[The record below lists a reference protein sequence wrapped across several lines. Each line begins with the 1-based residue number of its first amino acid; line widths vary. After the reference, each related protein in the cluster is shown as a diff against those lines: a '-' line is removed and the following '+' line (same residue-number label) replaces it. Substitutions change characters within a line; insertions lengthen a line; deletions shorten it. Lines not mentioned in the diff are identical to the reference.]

1 MEFDGPSHFLAC
13 RSAKGLTLMKR
24 RHLELLGYRLVS
36 VPFWVSCRLRCRG
49 MATLLLL
56 MARLHCCV
64 VVAAASS
71 CFAHLARAHTQII
84 SGADSVHSTDFG
96 TRYLQE
102 WDQLTER
109 DKREEY
115 LRGKLHMS

>member
-1 MEFDGPSHFLAC
+1 
-13 RSAKGLTLMKR
+13 
-24 RHLELLGYRLVS
+24 
-36 VPFWVSCRLRCRG
+36 
-49 MATLLLL
+49 
-56 MARLHCCV
+56 V

-71 CFAHLARAHTQII
+71 CFSHLARAHTQMI
-84 SGADSVHSTDFG
+84 SGVVDSLLSTDFG